1 MFHKHK
7 RWAVVTAAVGIMAA
21 LPIEAQR
28 KPARPQ
34 VMRPDGPVWEVIQE
48 NCISCHGIDDYAFFA
63 QDKSGWEKLLDAK
76 HKDPRVVLKDR
87 ERDLL
92 VSWLAEKFG
101 PTTKPFP
108 RTYVPQEI
116 SEFFSDPEAN
126 RLLNRACTKCHAL
139 DRVEKQRNPEERW
152 RAITLDMRERGAQV
166 EDKEVEQLVEWLART
181 RGTNQGN

>member
-1 MFHKHK
+1 MILKHK
-7 RWAVVTAAVGIMAA
+7 AWNALAVVLGIIVT
-21 LPIEAQR
+21 LPAHAQR
-28 KPARPQ
+28 NPARPQ
-34 VMRPDGPVWEVIQE
+34 VKRPDGPVWEVIQE

-63 QDKSGWEKLLDAK
+63 LDEAGWKTLLDAK
-76 HKDPRVVLKDR
+76 HKDQPKILKDAD
-87 ERDLL
+87 RDLL
-92 VSWLAEKFG
+92 VTWLVERFG
-101 PTTKPFP
+101 PKTKPFP
-108 RTYVPQEI
+108 RAYVPQEI

-152 RAITLDMRERGAQV
+152 RTITLDMRERGAQI